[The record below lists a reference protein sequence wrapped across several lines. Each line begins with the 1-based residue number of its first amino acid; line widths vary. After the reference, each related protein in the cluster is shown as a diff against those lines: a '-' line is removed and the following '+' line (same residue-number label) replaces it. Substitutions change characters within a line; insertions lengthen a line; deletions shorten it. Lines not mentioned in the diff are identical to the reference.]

1 MFEKKTE
8 EKRERIPEN
17 IHEELDSDS
26 LHKISGKYFG
36 RIPATI
42 LGDDSGILQRHSHE
56 KQNP

>member
-26 LHKISGKYFG
+26 LHKISGKYLG

-42 LGDDSGILQRHSHE
+42 LGDNSSILQRHSNG
-56 KQNP
+56 KQSP